1 MARVSS
7 LTIKI
12 LHGMVCLPF
21 CVLLLSNDVFSN
33 TRDLT
38 TGEIRRTITG
48 ALIHMHTPIGTV
60 VPVKY
65 AADGTLSGEAG
76 AVAFFLGSATDRGK
90 WWVKDRQLCQKW
102 NVWFRGKARC
112 IRVKRVGRKFYW
124 RDGKGE
130 SGTATIVAQPRPKA
144 KTQIARKPVK
154 RAPPKQR
161 VAKLSKPKP
170 VRPSK
175 GAFSG
180 HRSVVPKGAASAPI
194 IVPKPR
200 IVTRRAPKP
209 EVRRPEAPG
218 ANRLAQVSPEPFRKT
233 HKRRFRVVGV
243 RRDDVLNM
251 RVRPNSDAAV
261 VSSIPAQASGVDLI
275 GPCVGEWCRVRFSD
289 RLGWVHS
296 AYMELENPPAANR
309 SSGELNGFR
318 VVGVQPDDRLNIRIA
333 PSSESKIVATI
344 PPFGRG
350 IRIIGACAEV
360 WCPIAYRQANGW
372 VNSLFIERE
381 DTQASTRVR

>member
-12 LHGMVCLPF
+12 LSGMVCLPF
-21 CVLLLSNDVFSN
+21 CMLLLSGDVSSY

-48 ALIHMHTPIGTV
+48 TLIHMHTPLGTV

-76 AVAFFLGSATDRGK
+76 ALAFFLGSATDRGE
-90 WWVKDRQLCQKW
+90 WWVKDRQLCQQW
-102 NVWFRGKARC
+102 NIWFRGTPKC

-130 SGTATIVAQPRPKA
+130 SGTATIVARPRPNA
-144 KTQIARKPVK
+144 KTQVARKPVK
-154 RAPPKQR
+154 RAPTKKR
-161 VAKLSKPKP
+161 VAKLNKPKP
-170 VRPSK
+170 VSPNK
-175 GAFSG
+175 EAFSG
-180 HRSVVPKGAASAPI
+180 YRSVIPKGTASAPI

-200 IVTRRAPKP
+200 IVTRRAPKSDA
-209 EVRRPEAPG
+209 RRPEAPG
-218 ANRLAQVSPEPFRKT
+218 TNRPAQVNPKRFRKT
-233 HKRRFRVVGV
+233 HQRRFRVVGV
-243 RRDDVLNM
+243 RRDDALNM
-251 RVRPNSDAAV
+251 RTRPNSNAAV
-261 VSSIPAQASGVDLI
+261 VSRIPAHAGGVDLI
-275 GPCVGEWCRVRFSD
+275 GPCVGEWCRVRFLK

-309 SSGELNGFR
+309 SNGELNSFR
-318 VVGVQPDDRLNIRIA
+318 VVGVQPYDRLNIRIA

-381 DTQASTRVR
+381 DIQASTPVQ